1 MACVMTPID
10 VKQMVAVSNLL
21 KKKYNVMYVSE
32 AQIIAWIQEAVEKAV
47 ENDFR
52 RTQEVK

>member
-1 MACVMTPID
+1 MASVLTPID

-32 AQIIAWIQEAVEKAV
+32 AQIVAWIQDAVEKAI
-47 ENDFR
+47 ENDKR
-52 RTQEVK
+52 GTEKTK

>member
-1 MACVMTPID
+1 MASVLTPID

-32 AQIIAWIQEAVEKAV
+32 AQIVAWIQDAVEKAI
-47 ENDFR
+47 ENDKR
-52 RTQEVK
+52 AAQEVK